1 MTTPFAR
8 LRRSGLRIA
17 LDDFGTGYSSL
28 SYLTAYTVNRLKI
41 AQELVLGIT
50 TEPRNAIVV
59 RTAIRLAGELGI
71 ECIAEG
77 VETQAQANFLA
88 AAGCVQAQGF
98 HFSRP
103 VTAAR
108 ATELLRG
115 GRISP
120 VVKLLQNAET
130 SHTRK

>member
-1 MTTPFAR
+1 
-8 LRRSGLRIA
+8 
-17 LDDFGTGYSSL
+17 
-28 SYLTAYTVNRLKI
+28 
-41 AQELVLGIT
+41 
-50 TEPRNAIVV
+50 
-59 RTAIRLAGELGI
+59 
-71 ECIAEG
+71 
-77 VETQAQANFLA
+77 VETQAQANFLV

-115 GRISP
+115 GRIKP

-130 SHTRK
+130 AA